1 MKKSYRKIITQKNR
15 ETGSS
20 SSTVKR
26 LLKYTSRYKFLIFF
40 AFVCALINVA
50 MSLFAPFI
58 IGKAIDNIISVGNV
72 NFEIVLYYLI
82 ILSIVIL
89 IGAVFGWVLSLF
101 TNKITYGA
109 VKDIRSD
116 IFSKLSS
123 VPLKTI
129 DNNSH
134 GNLIS
139 TIVTDADAVSD
150 GLLQGSTQLFSGV
163 ITIFA
168 TIGFMLSVNYIIAL
182 IVIVLTPLSI
192 LVTYFIARGCHN
204 MFTLQSQ
211 TRGEMTGL
219 CDEMINGQKL
229 VKAFCFEQKTI
240 KDFEQINMKLYDYGL
255 KSQFY
260 SALTNPS
267 TRFVNAVVYAG
278 VLIGGAISI
287 ISGNL
292 SVGVLSCFLSYANQY
307 TKPFNEISGVLTQV
321 QSAVASATRIFKVL
335 DFYEE
340 QDDKDAQEI
349 NNCDQTIK
357 IKNLKFY
364 YNSSKPLIKN
374 FNLDVRGGQR
384 VAIVG
389 PTGCGKTTLINLL
402 MGFYQPIDGEII
414 ISGKEISKIKKQSLR
429 QCFGMVLQDA
439 WFFSGTIKE
448 NIAYSKQ
455 NATFNEIVWA
465 AKQAHAHSFIEK
477 LPQGYDTII
486 TSGGVNLSAGQKQLL
501 QIARVMLSSPPMLI
515 LDEATSNID
524 TRTEIKI
531 QAGFEQIMQ
540 NKTSFIVAHRL
551 STIKQADIILV
562 MKDGD
567 IIEKGNHNS
576 LLKEKGFYYNLYN
589 SQFEN
594 QS

>member
-1 MKKSYRKIITQKNR
+1 LVTNC
-15 ETGSS
+15 
-20 SSTVKR
+20 
-26 LLKYTSRYKFLIFF
+26 
-40 AFVCALINVA
+40 CA
-50 MSLFAPFI
+50 I

>member
-1 MKKSYRKIITQKNR
+1 
-15 ETGSS
+15 
-20 SSTVKR
+20 
-26 LLKYTSRYKFLIFF
+26 
-40 AFVCALINVA
+40 INVA